1 MEFHFQIKNRCS
13 ELGVLHATLMRL
25 EKKWSLSSR
34 TILELNLILDEL
46 VSNIVEH
53 GDPEQESDIDI
64 RLIKKDAVIMLVV
77 IDDGP
82 PFDPTITPT
91 VDITLPLEERKCGG
105 LGIHLIRKF
114 SDNCK
119 YKRVKNQN
127 VLTLEKILHEECR

>member
-13 ELGVLHATLMRL
+13 ELGVLNTTLVCL
-25 EKKWSLSSR
+25 EKKWSLASK

-53 GDPEQESDIDI
+53 GDSEQESTIDI
-64 RLIKKDAVIMLVV
+64 RLTKKNAVITLTVT
-77 IDDGP
+77 DDGP

-91 VDITLPLEERKCGG
+91 VDITVPLEERKCGG

-114 SDNCK
+114 SDNCN

-127 VLTLEKILHEECR
+127 VLTLEKILDEECR

>member
-1 MEFHFQIKNRCS
+1 MELQFQIKNRCS
-13 ELGVLHATLMRL
+13 ELGVLHAALLGL
-25 EKKWSLSSR
+25 EKKWSLTSK

-53 GDPEQESDIDI
+53 GDSEQESSIDI
-64 RLIKKDAVIMLVV
+64 RLIKKNALITLVV
-77 IDDGP
+77 TDDGP

-91 VDITLPLEERKCGG
+91 VDITVPLEERKCGG

-114 SDNCK
+114 SNSCN

-127 VLTLEKILHEECR
+127 VLTLEKILDKECR

>member
-1 MEFHFQIKNRCS
+1 MEIHFQIKNRCS
-13 ELGVLHATLMRL
+13 ELGVLHATLVCL
-25 EKKWSLSSR
+25 QKEWSLSSR
-34 TILELNLILDEL
+34 TVMELNLILDEL

-53 GDPEQESDIDI
+53 GDSAQESAIDI
-64 RLIKKDAVIMLVV
+64 RLTKKNAVITLVV
-77 IDDGP
+77 TDEGP

-91 VDITLPLEERKCGG
+91 VDITVPLEERKCGG

-127 VLTLEKILHEECR
+127 VLTLEKILDKECR